1 MKKLILGA
9 LICLYGMASH
19 ANDAPMSAPD
29 KALLSN
35 ISQAHYVAV
44 IYTVNECG
52 FQPGAA
58 IAVTLLMSPALA
70 DITAALARPNGPAPA
85 LDSKACAALAKN

>member
-1 MKKLILGA
+1 M
-9 LICLYGMASH
+9 ICLYGMASH
-19 ANDAPMSAPD
+19 ANDAPMRAAD

-35 ISQAHYVAV
+35 ITQAQYVAV
-44 IYTVNECG
+44 IYTMNDCG
-52 FQPGAA
+52 FRPTAA
-58 IAVTLLMSPALA
+58 IAVTLLKSPALA